1 VTDAAQSR
9 GPESGDS
16 PGPGDMTTADQ
27 RGIWTIVVA
36 AGTSQRFGGDKL
48 GAVIAPPHGTVL
60 DRSITVAMSAGDGV
74 VVVVGADS
82 PSLAREHPP
91 ELRFVAGGATRSAS
105 VRAGLAA
112 VPDTA
117 SVILVHD
124 GARPLAS
131 PDLYRRVVDAVMG
144 GADVVVPAVPVVDTI
159 RSVDGGVVDRERLR
173 AVQTPQGFRG
183 AVLRAAHAG
192 GAEAT
197 DDAALAEALGA
208 SVTLVDGETTNL
220 KITRP
225 VDLVVARSYLE
236 DSDDA

>member
-1 VTDAAQSR
+1 
-9 GPESGDS
+9 
-16 PGPGDMTTADQ
+16 MTIADPH
-27 RGIWTIVVA
+27 GIWTIIVA
-36 AGTSQRFGGDKL
+36 AGTAQRFGGDKL
-48 GAVIAPPHGTVL
+48 GVVIDPPHGTVL

-82 PSLAREHPP
+82 PLLTREHPP

-112 VPDTA
+112 VPATA

-131 PDLYRRVVDAVMG
+131 AELYRRVIDAIAG
-144 GADVVVPAVPVVDTI
+144 GAGVVIPVVAVVDTI
-159 RSVDGGVVDRERLR
+159 RAVAGGVVDRDGLR

-183 AVLRAAHAG
+183 DVLRAAHAE

-208 SVTLVDGETTNL
+208 AVTLVEGETTNL

>member
-1 VTDAAQSR
+1 MTIADAH
-9 GPESGDS
+9 GV
-16 PGPGDMTTADQ
+16 
-27 RGIWTIVVA
+27 WTIIVA

-60 DRSITVAMSAGDGV
+60 DRSISVAMGAGDGV

-82 PSLAREHPP
+82 PALAGEHPP
-91 ELRFVAGGATRSAS
+91 QLRFVAGGATRSAS
-105 VRAGLAA
+105 VRAGLVA
-112 VPDTA
+112 VPATA

-131 PDLYRRVVDAVMG
+131 VDLYRRVIDTIAG
-144 GADVVVPAVPVVDTI
+144 GADAVVPVVAVVDTI

-173 AVQTPQGFRG
+173 AVQTPQGFRS
-183 AVLRAAHAG
+183 AVLRAAHAE

-208 SVTLVDGETTNL
+208 CVSLVDGETTNL

>member
-1 VTDAAQSR
+1 MTSAD
-9 GPESGDS
+9 PEVV
-16 PGPGDMTTADQ
+16 
-27 RGIWTIVVA
+27 WTIIVA
-36 AGTSQRFGGDKL
+36 AGSSQRFGRDKL
-48 GAVIAPPHGTVL
+48 EAVIVAPDGTVL
-60 DRSITVAMSAGDGV
+60 DRSISVAMRAGDGV

-82 PSLAREHPP
+82 PWLGRERPP
-91 ELRFVAGGATRSAS
+91 GIRFVAGGATRSAS
-105 VRAGLAA
+105 VRAGLAV
-112 VPDTA
+112 VPADA

-131 PDLYRRVVDAVMG
+131 GGLYRRVLDAVIG

-159 RSVDGGVVDRERLR
+159 RSVDGGVVDRETLR

-183 AVLRAAHAG
+183 AVLRAAHAAD
-192 GAEAT
+192 AEAT
-197 DDAALAEALGA
+197 DDAALAEALGYA
-208 SVTLVDGETTNL
+208 VVLVEGETTNL